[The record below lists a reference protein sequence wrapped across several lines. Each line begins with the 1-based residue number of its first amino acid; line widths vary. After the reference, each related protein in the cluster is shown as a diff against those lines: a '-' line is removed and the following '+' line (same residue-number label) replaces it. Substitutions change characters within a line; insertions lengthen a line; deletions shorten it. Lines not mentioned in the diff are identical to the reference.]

1 MNFTHLGAF
10 CAVAQTGS
18 VTAAAQRL
26 HVSQP
31 ALTREIRELEE
42 RLGVALFERMPR
54 GMQLTEAGRL
64 LEGFATQIF
73 RLAEAAKSAVGE
85 FTGLQRGHLSIAASH
100 TSSAYL
106 LPPLLDEFRQLYP
119 NVTFD
124 VAVMNTAQVQD
135 AVLALEC
142 QLGMIEG
149 TYDRAAFD
157 VLMMGRDNIIA
168 VASATHP
175 LARRRRLS
183 LGALA
188 QAELVMRE
196 PGSGT
201 RQAVEQAYARHG
213 VALSPTCSIG
223 SPEAIKQLLAHG
235 RAVAWVPQLA
245 VAGEL
250 AAGTL
255 VPLPVSGVH
264 ITRKL
269 HLIWR
274 KGHESSPGA
283 RAFQALAAQNL
294 NHAPCPATP
303 SFLRKQK

>member
-10 CAVAQTGS
+10 RAVAKTGS
-18 VTAAAQRL
+18 VTAAAQWL

-64 LEGFATQIF
+64 LDGFAAQIF
-73 RLAEAAKSAVGE
+73 RLAEAAESVVGE
-85 FTGLQRGHLSIAASH
+85 FTGLQRGHLSMAASH
-100 TSSAYL
+100 TSGACL
-106 LPPLLDEFRQLYP
+106 LPALLNEFRQLYP
-119 NVTFD
+119 KVTFD
-124 VAVMNTAQVQD
+124 VAMRNTAQVQE

-149 TYDRAAFD
+149 PYDRTAFD
-157 VLMMGRDNIIA
+157 VLMMGRDSIIA

-201 RQAVEQAYARHG
+201 RQTVEQAYARHG
-213 VALSPTCSIG
+213 ATLSPACSIG
-223 SPEAIKQLLAHG
+223 SHEAIKQLLALG
-235 RAVAWVPQLA
+235 QTVAWMPQLS

-255 VPLPVSGVH
+255 VQLPVSGVQ

-274 KGHESSPGA
+274 KGHELSPAA
-283 RAFQALAAQNL
+283 RAFQTLARAR
-294 NHAPCPATP
+294 AK
-303 SFLRKQK
+303 SK